1 MTKEEKGTLIDE
13 LAEKLRN
20 TTNFYVADTGGLS
33 VKQIN
38 EFRGMCF
45 QRGIEYRIVKNTL
58 IRKALEQLDTDYAP
72 FDAAL
77 KGTSGIMF
85 SPEVSNAPAKVIKEY
100 LKKNSGAKKP
110 TMKAASI
117 ETALF
122 VGEEHLDMLS
132 SLKSKE
138 ELLGEVI
145 TLLQSPAKNV
155 ISALQSSKHKLAGI
169 IKTLSERE
177 EAE

>member
-1 MTKEEKGTLIDE
+1 MTKEEKGALIDD

-20 TTNFYVADTGGLS
+20 TSYFYVADTGGLS

-38 EFRGMCF
+38 EFRSMCF

-72 FDAAL
+72 FDEAL

-85 SPEVSNAPAKVIKEY
+85 SAEVSNAPAKIIKEY
-100 LKKNSGAKKP
+100 RKKNSNLEKP
-110 TMKAASI
+110 AFKAASI
-117 ETALF
+117 DADLF
-122 VGEEHLDMLS
+122 VGEEHLDLLS
-132 SLKSKE
+132 SLKSKD

-155 ISALQSSKHKLAGI
+155 VSALQSSKNKLAGI

-177 EAE
+177 ES

>member
-1 MTKEEKGTLIDE
+1 MTKEEKGALIE
-13 LAEKLRN
+13 SLAEKLRN
-20 TTNFYVADTGGLS
+20 TSYFYVADTGGLS

-38 EFRGMCF
+38 DFRAMCF
-45 QRGIEYRIVKNTL
+45 QRGIEYTIVKNTL
-58 IRKALEQLDTDYAP
+58 IRKALEQLESDYAP

-100 LKKNSGAKKP
+100 RKKNSGATKP
-110 TMKAASI
+110 VMKAASI
-117 ETALF
+117 DSDLF

-138 ELLGEVI
+138 ELIGDVI
-145 TLLQSPAKNV
+145 MLLQSPAKNV
-155 ISALQSSKHKLAGI
+155 VSALQSSKHKLAGI

-177 EAE
+177 ES

>member
-1 MTKEEKGTLIDE
+1 MTKKEKGTLIDD
-13 LAEKLRN
+13 LADKLRN
-20 TTNFYVADTGGLS
+20 TTHFYVADTGGLS

-38 EFRGMCF
+38 EFRAMCF
-45 QRGIEYRIVKNTL
+45 QRGIEYKIIKNTL

-85 SPEVSNAPAKVIKEY
+85 SPEVSNAPAKVIKDY
-100 LKKNSGAKKP
+100 RKKNAAAKKP
-110 TMKAASI
+110 VFKAASI
-117 ETALF
+117 DTDLF
-122 VGEEHLDMLS
+122 VGEDYLDMLS

-138 ELLGEVI
+138 ELVGDVI
-145 TLLQSPAKNV
+145 MLLQSPAKNV

-177 EAE
+177 

>member
-1 MTKEEKGTLIDE
+1 MTKEEKGTLIND

-20 TTNFYVADTGGLS
+20 NTHFYVADTGGLS

-38 EFRGMCF
+38 EFRAMCF
-45 QRGIEYRIVKNTL
+45 QRGIEYTIVKNTL
-58 IRKALEQLDTDYAP
+58 IRKALEQLDTDYTP
-72 FDAAL
+72 FDTAL

-100 LKKNSGAKKP
+100 RKKNSAAQKP
-110 TMKAASI
+110 VLKAASI
-117 ETALF
+117 DADLF

-138 ELLGEVI
+138 ELLGDVI
-145 TLLQSPAKNV
+145 MLLQSPAKNV

-177 EAE
+177 ES